1 MIERKYVRNILGMID
16 IMKQYF
22 TEEAFLV
29 AVYISIKYSNKIFE
43 KKIDDN
49 KMEKI
54 YEELKKQKD
63 IFVQNVVV
71 QILFYQIQMENQ
83 FQRNG
88 KN

>member
-43 KKIDDN
+43 KKIDDI

-54 YEELKKQKD
+54 YEELQKQKD
-63 IFVQNVVV
+63 IFNKDLTDRIE
-71 QILFYQIQMENQ
+71 QIIKEE
-83 FQRNG
+83 
-88 KN
+88 

>member
-63 IFVQNVVV
+63 IFDKDLMDR
-71 QILFYQIQMENQ
+71 IEKIIKEE
-83 FQRNG
+83 
-88 KN
+88 

>member
-1 MIERKYVRNILGMID
+1 MIERKYVRNMLGMID

-63 IFVQNVVV
+63 IFDKDLMDRIEIIIKEEQ
-71 QILFYQIQMENQ
+71 
-83 FQRNG
+83 
-88 KN
+88 

>member
-63 IFVQNVVV
+63 IFNKDLTDRIE
-71 QILFYQIQMENQ
+71 QIIKEE
-83 FQRNG
+83 
-88 KN
+88 

>member
-54 YEELKKQKD
+54 YEELQKQKD
-63 IFVQNVVV
+63 IFNKDLMDRIEKIIKEEQ
-71 QILFYQIQMENQ
+71 
-83 FQRNG
+83 
-88 KN
+88 

>member
-63 IFVQNVVV
+63 IFDKDLMDRIEKIIKEEQ
-71 QILFYQIQMENQ
+71 
-83 FQRNG
+83 
-88 KN
+88 

>member
-16 IMKQYF
+16 IMKQFF

-63 IFVQNVVV
+63 IFDKDLMDRIEIIIKEEQ
-71 QILFYQIQMENQ
+71 
-83 FQRNG
+83 
-88 KN
+88 

>member
-1 MIERKYVRNILGMID
+1 MID

-63 IFVQNVVV
+63 IFDKDLTDRIE
-71 QILFYQIQMENQ
+71 QIIKEE
-83 FQRNG
+83 
-88 KN
+88 

>member
-49 KMEKI
+49 KIEKI

-63 IFVQNVVV
+63 IFAKDLMDR
-71 QILFYQIQMENQ
+71 IEKIIKEE
-83 FQRNG
+83 
-88 KN
+88 

>member
-63 IFVQNVVV
+63 IFDKDLMDRIEIIIKEEQ
-71 QILFYQIQMENQ
+71 
-83 FQRNG
+83 
-88 KN
+88 

>member
-22 TEEAFLV
+22 TDEAFLV

-63 IFVQNVVV
+63 IFDKDLMDRIEKIIKEEQ
-71 QILFYQIQMENQ
+71 
-83 FQRNG
+83 
-88 KN
+88 